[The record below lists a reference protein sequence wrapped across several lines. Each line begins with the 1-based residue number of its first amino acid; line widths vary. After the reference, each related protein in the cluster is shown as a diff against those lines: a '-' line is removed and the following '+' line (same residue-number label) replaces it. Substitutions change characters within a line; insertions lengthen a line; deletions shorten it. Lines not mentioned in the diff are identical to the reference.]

1 MFKKILVCTI
11 LCVFYVAVAR
21 SQNSLQEDY
30 DAIQTAHDLY
40 YDKKYSKALSAYMDL
55 LGGPLQ
61 TNTKDLIRLNI
72 GRCYGE
78 LGDDVNAIQSLS
90 TLIDDKPDDSYST
103 QAVYQ
108 IANLYAARYQ
118 YSEASQIC
126 RKLAEKYPD
135 TKTASIAGYLT
146 AQYLYYDQKY
156 DEAIECY
163 REYLNNYSS
172 SPYRVSV
179 IQALIRIYGVRREYG
194 KAERLIRDQLAV
206 NPGDMG
212 LFEQLADLYKSQ
224 GRRKE
229 ALSLYQSVLERNP
242 GDTNLLEKLGELY
255 AEAGQKDLAVEQWTK
270 IASSGSNQYYR
281 YQKLGQIYLS
291 NQMYDKAVDAYKT
304 ALEINPKYS
313 LLYTQ
318 LANVYKIQGEI
329 DKVVD
334 THLQALSI
342 VDIGASGRSKII
354 TELAEIYEG
363 DRRHQLLNDVI
374 SRIQVM
380 LQRDPQNAK
389 MVLAL
394 AEIHFH
400 RADYEASLGNFRRL
414 RNLYPADQG
423 QQLEKYAQILER
435 EGSSSAAQFYQ
446 AIAEFYPGSHL
457 KRSAQIKLA
466 QFHQKS
472 EKWEE
477 AIAVLRQISQSDLS
491 TLVSLGKIYLYG
503 LHDLNAAERIFQ
515 QLSGQQLV
523 YNLQQQ
529 VNLLIAECYILRGRS
544 VAAQSVLGPVVDKYG
559 DFQLRA
565 QKLIGDSY
573 LFNAEFDKAVSSYKK
588 VLEISASNSLSNDA
602 LDLLVLIQSNGDF
615 DKLPLKRYVEA
626 VVANRRGEI
635 GTAIQICQDV
645 IDEFSSAYIVDDAW
659 WLIAQIQV
667 RQKAYTEAI
676 EALKNIISIS
686 QSLIRPEAQAK
697 IADLYM
703 LKDDSELAIQSYTS
717 LIVDYPDSVMANYAR
732 QQIDLLGKK

>member
-1 MFKKILVCTI
+1 MLKKILVSTI

-78 LGDDVNAIQSLS
+78 LGDDVNAIQSFR

-414 RNLYPADQG
+414 RNLNPVDQG

-472 EKWEE
+472 EEWEE
-477 AIAVLRQISQSDLS
+477 AIAVLRQISPSDLS

-503 LHDLNAAERIFQ
+503 LYDLDTAERIFQ

-544 VAAQSVLGPVVDKYG
+544 VAAQSVLGPVADKYG
-559 DFQLRA
+559 DFQLHA

-635 GTAIQICQDV
+635 GTAIQICKDV
-645 IDEFSSAYIVDDAW
+645 IAGFSSAYIVDDAW

-697 IADLYM
+697 IADLYI
-703 LKDDSELAIQSYTS
+703 LKDDSELAIQNYKS

-732 QQIDLLGKK
+732 QQIDFLGKK

>member
-1 MFKKILVCTI
+1 MLKKILVSTI

-72 GRCYGE
+72 GRCYGG
-78 LGDDVNAIQSLS
+78 LGDDVNAIQSFR

-163 REYLNNYSS
+163 REYLSNYSS

-255 AEAGQKDLAVEQWTK
+255 AEAGQKDLAVEQWAK

-374 SRIQVM
+374 NRIQVM
-380 LQRDPQNAK
+380 LQRDPKNAK

-414 RNLYPADQG
+414 RNLNPVDQG

-466 QFHQKS
+466 QFYQKS

-477 AIAVLRQISQSDLS
+477 AIAVLRQISPSDLS

-503 LHDLNAAERIFQ
+503 LYDLDTAERIFQ

-529 VNLLIAECYILRGRS
+529 VNLLIAECYILRGRP
-544 VAAQSVLGPVVDKYG
+544 VAAQSVLGPVADKYG
-559 DFQLRA
+559 DFQLHA

-573 LFNAEFDKAVSSYKK
+573 LLNAEFDKAVSSYKK

-626 VVANRRGEI
+626 VAANRRGEI
-635 GTAIQICQDV
+635 GTAIQICKDV
-645 IDEFSSAYIVDDAW
+645 IAGFSSAYIVDDAW

-697 IADLYM
+697 IADLYI
-703 LKDDSELAIQSYTS
+703 LKDDSELAIQNYKS

-732 QQIDLLGKK
+732 QQIDFLGKK

>member
-78 LGDDVNAIQSLS
+78 LGDDVNAIQSFR

-477 AIAVLRQISQSDLS
+477 AIAVLRQISPSDLS

>member
-1 MFKKILVCTI
+1 
-11 LCVFYVAVAR
+11 
-21 SQNSLQEDY
+21 
-30 DAIQTAHDLY
+30 
-40 YDKKYSKALSAYMDL
+40 
-55 LGGPLQ
+55 
-61 TNTKDLIRLNI
+61 
-72 GRCYGE
+72 
-78 LGDDVNAIQSLS
+78 
-90 TLIDDKPDDSYST
+90 
-103 QAVYQ
+103 
-108 IANLYAARYQ
+108 
-118 YSEASQIC
+118 
-126 RKLAEKYPD
+126 
-135 TKTASIAGYLT
+135 
-146 AQYLYYDQKY
+146 
-156 DEAIECY
+156 
-163 REYLNNYSS
+163 
-172 SPYRVSV
+172 
-179 IQALIRIYGVRREYG
+179 
-194 KAERLIRDQLAV
+194 
-206 NPGDMG
+206 
-212 LFEQLADLYKSQ
+212 
-224 GRRKE
+224 
-229 ALSLYQSVLERNP
+229 
-242 GDTNLLEKLGELY
+242 
-255 AEAGQKDLAVEQWTK
+255 
-270 IASSGSNQYYR
+270 
-281 YQKLGQIYLS
+281 
-291 NQMYDKAVDAYKT
+291 MYDKAVDAYKT

-573 LFNAEFDKAVSSYKK
+573 FFKAEFDKAVSHYKK
-588 VLEISASNSLSNDA
+588 VLEISVSDPSSNDA
-602 LDLLVLIQSNGDF
+602 LDLIALIQSNGDF
-615 DKLPLKRYVEA
+615 NKLPLKSYVGA
-626 VVANRRGEI
+626 VAANRRGEI
-635 GTAIQICQDV
+635 GAAIQICQGV
-645 IDEFSSAYIVDDAW
+645 IQEFSNSFIVDDAW
-659 WLIAQIQV
+659 WLIAQIQE
-667 RQKAYTEAI
+667 RQKAYTKAI
-676 EALKNIISIS
+676 ETLQNIIKVS
-686 QSLIRPEAQAK
+686 QSLIVPEAQAK

-703 LKDDSELAIQSYTS
+703 LKDDPELAIQSYTS

>member
-72 GRCYGE
+72 GRCYGG
-78 LGDDVNAIQSLS
+78 LGDDVNAIQSFR

-206 NPGDMG
+206 NPGDMR

-255 AEAGQKDLAVEQWTK
+255 AETGQKDLAVEQWTK

-414 RNLYPADQG
+414 RSLYPADQG

-472 EKWEE
+472 EEWEE
-477 AIAVLRQISQSDLS
+477 AIAVLRQISPSDLS
-491 TLVSLGKIYLYG
+491 TLVSLGEIYLYG

-588 VLEISASNSLSNDA
+588 VLEISASNSLSNDV

>member
-78 LGDDVNAIQSLS
+78 LGDDVNAIQSFS

-255 AEAGQKDLAVEQWTK
+255 AEAGQKDLAVEQWAK

-414 RNLYPADQG
+414 RNLNPVDQG

-472 EKWEE
+472 EEWEE
-477 AIAVLRQISQSDLS
+477 AIAVLRQISPSDLS
-491 TLVSLGKIYLYG
+491 TLVSLGEIYLYG

-588 VLEISASNSLSNDA
+588 VLEISASNSLSNDV

-676 EALKNIISIS
+676 KALKNIISIS

>member
-78 LGDDVNAIQSLS
+78 LGDDVNAIQSFR

-194 KAERLIRDQLAV
+194 KSERLIRDQLAV

>member
-78 LGDDVNAIQSLS
+78 LGDDVNAIQSFR

-194 KAERLIRDQLAV
+194 KSERLIRDQLAV

-255 AEAGQKDLAVEQWTK
+255 AETGQKDLAVEQWTK

-491 TLVSLGKIYLYG
+491 TLVSLGEIYLYG

>member
-1 MFKKILVCTI
+1 VFKKILVCTI

-78 LGDDVNAIQSLS
+78 LGDDVNAIQSFR

-194 KAERLIRDQLAV
+194 KSERLIRDQLAV

>member
-1 MFKKILVCTI
+1 VLKKILVSTI
-11 LCVFYVAVAR
+11 LCVFYVGVAR

-55 LGGPLQ
+55 LGGPRQ

-206 NPGDMG
+206 NPSDMG

-255 AEAGQKDLAVEQWTK
+255 AEAGQKDLAVEQWAK

-363 DRRHQLLNDVI
+363 DRRRQLLNDVI

-380 LQRDPQNAK
+380 LQRDPKNAK

-414 RNLYPADQG
+414 RSLYPADQG

-466 QFHQKS
+466 QFYQKS

-477 AIAVLRQISQSDLS
+477 AIAVLRQISPSDLS

-503 LHDLNAAERIFQ
+503 LYDLDTAERIFQ

-544 VAAQSVLGPVVDKYG
+544 VAAQSVLGPVADKYG
-559 DFQLRA
+559 DFQLHA

-635 GTAIQICQDV
+635 GTAIQICKDV
-645 IDEFSSAYIVDDAW
+645 IAGFSSAYIVDDVW

-697 IADLYM
+697 IADLYI
-703 LKDDSELAIQSYTS
+703 LKDDSELAIQNYKS

-732 QQIDLLGKK
+732 QQIDFLGKK

>member
-206 NPGDMG
+206 NPGDMR

-255 AEAGQKDLAVEQWTK
+255 AETGQKDLAVEQWTK

-414 RNLYPADQG
+414 RNLNPVDQG

-472 EKWEE
+472 EEWEE
-477 AIAVLRQISQSDLS
+477 AIAVLRQISPSDLS
-491 TLVSLGKIYLYG
+491 TLVLLGEIYLYG

-588 VLEISASNSLSNDA
+588 VLEISASNSLSNDV

-697 IADLYM
+697 IADLYI
-703 LKDDSELAIQSYTS
+703 LKDDSELAIQNYKS

>member
-78 LGDDVNAIQSLS
+78 LGDDVNAIQSFR

-194 KAERLIRDQLAV
+194 KSERLIRDQLAV

-255 AEAGQKDLAVEQWTK
+255 AETGQKDLAVEQWTK

-703 LKDDSELAIQSYTS
+703 LKDDSELAIQNYTS